1 MSNFMSS
8 GNTITIRADDSM
20 QTFKRL
26 PAATY
31 VLKADREGN
40 IFLETTDNFTIEG
53 KLYGE
58 IGSRTDR
65 ILNTYF
71 DRVALNTST
80 GVMLT
85 GEKGSGKSLLAKN
98 LSIKALESNIPTI
111 IINQP
116 FVGDGFNRFLQL
128 IDHECVVVFDEFE
141 KVYDDKEQ
149 EKLLTVFDGVYQSKK
164 LFVLTCNSR
173 FRVDSNLINRPGRMY
188 YSIEYKGISDA
199 FIREYCEDKLQY
211 KNYTNS
217 ICNVASVFE
226 NFNFDMLKALVE
238 EINRYNESPAEI
250 LQMLNIKMAYSGRET
265 HYDVVLK
272 FNGVV
277 IDDGLVDDSTLSIN
291 PLRDSVDISYSN
303 VLNKKDKLKQL
314 FTSSDDSDD
323 SDADIKLEFTPENI
337 VNIDS
342 KAGVYLYEKD
352 GYELT
357 LTRWVRKE
365 YDLVA

>member
-1 MSNFMSS
+1 M
-8 GNTITIRADDSM
+8 
-20 QTFKRL
+20 
-26 PAATY
+26 
-31 VLKADREGN
+31 
-40 IFLETTDNFTIEG
+40 
-53 KLYGE
+53 
-58 IGSRTDR
+58 
-65 ILNTYF
+65 
-71 DRVALNTST
+71 
-80 GVMLT
+80 
-85 GEKGSGKSLLAKN
+85 
-98 LSIKALESNIPTI
+98 
-111 IINQP
+111 
-116 FVGDGFNRFLQL
+116 
-128 IDHECVVVFDEFE
+128 
-141 KVYDDKEQ
+141 YDDKEQ

-217 ICNVASVFE
+217 ICNIASVFE

-238 EINRYNESPAEI
+238 EINRYNESPSEI